1 MGTKSSAGSHIAWL
15 RAKASSLVGHRL
27 RDRRWRWLLHVVG
40 LLALLW
46 FLARVI
52 PKPSRA
58 TYPCQRV
65 AFPLASG
72 FVIWLIG
79 VVGSVAAFRK
89 ARFYFAR
96 SRYAVG
102 AVFVAASLATALA
115 AMSGGGEK
123 QARAEEPVAN
133 VPVGIARGVKPGRV
147 VWVHDPDAT
156 DWGGPASG
164 ESCWEPEHTNQAAVD
179 RMLSASIRG
188 LAGRPNA
195 AGAWNA
201 IFRHFNLEHGNGD
214 SGYQEGEKIAIKVN
228 LTTSNASYVSD
239 KGTRAKT
246 TQLDKAG
253 DTTPQMILA
262 LLRQLVDVVG
272 VEQSDISVG
281 DPVSFFTDPWYDHM
295 ASEFP
300 EVHYL
305 DHYAFGGRTQ
315 VQHSTTPLHWSTID
329 ADGKLQDL
337 LPVSFV
343 EARYVVNFAV
353 LKGHSAGITVCAK
366 NHYGSL
372 IRNPVGY
379 EWGEQEDYYDLH
391 DSLPWADGNPGL
403 GHYRALV
410 DLMGHEHLGGKTLL
424 YLIDGLYGG
433 YYWEGTPYEWDMSP
447 FDGDWPS
454 SLFASQ
460 DPVAIDSVAY
470 DFLLEEWPDVVSGG
484 SGSPGSLQGGAEDY
498 LHEAAQAGSPPS
510 GSFYD
515 PEDDG
520 MAMASLGVHEHWN
533 NAIEKQYTRNL
544 GTGDGIEL
552 IYMVPGLAGAEVPGL
567 SERSMAVC
575 FVLLAGSALLILKRR
590 TP

>member
-1 MGTKSSAGSHIAWL
+1 M
-15 RAKASSLVGHRL
+15 
-27 RDRRWRWLLHVVG
+27 
-40 LLALLW
+40 LW
-46 FLARVI
+46 FLVRVI

-58 TYPCQRV
+58 TYPCQRL

-96 SRYAVG
+96 SRYVVG
-102 AVFVAASLATALA
+102 AVCVAASVATALA
-115 AMSGGGEK
+115 AMSGGGEN
-123 QARAEEPVAN
+123 QARAEERIAN
-133 VPVGIARGVKPGRV
+133 DPVGVARGVNPGRV

-156 DWGGPASG
+156 DWAGPASG
-164 ESCWEPEHTNQAAVD
+164 QSCWEPDHTDQAAVD
-179 RMLSASIRG
+179 RMLSTSIRS
-188 LAGRPNA
+188 LAGRSSDA
-195 AGAWNA
+195 QAWDA
-201 IFRHFNLEHGNGD
+201 IFRYFNLENGNGD
-214 SGYQEGEKIAIKVN
+214 RGYQEGEKIAIKVN
-228 LTTSNASYVSD
+228 LTTSNASHSPD
-239 KGTRAKT
+239 KGTREKT
-246 TQLDKAG
+246 TRLDKAG
-253 DTTPQMILA
+253 DTMPQMILA
-262 LLRQLVDVVG
+262 LLRQLVGVVG

-281 DPVSFFTDPWYDHM
+281 DPVSYFPEPWHDHM
-295 ASEFP
+295 APEFP
-300 EVHYL
+300 DVHYL
-305 DHYAFGGRTQ
+305 DHYAFSGRTQ
-315 VQHSTTPLHWSTID
+315 VQHSTTPLHWSTTD

-343 EARYVVNFAV
+343 EADYVVNFAV
-353 LKGHSAGITVCAK
+353 LKGHGAGITVCAK

-372 IRNPVGY
+372 IRNPVGH
-379 EWGEQEDYYDLH
+379 EWGVQEDYYDLH
-391 DSLPWADGNPGL
+391 DSLPSAGESPGL

-424 YLIDGLYGG
+424 YLVDGLYGG

-447 FDGDWPS
+447 FNGDWPS
-454 SLFASQ
+454 SLFVSQ

-470 DFLLEEWPDVVSGG
+470 DFLLEEWPDVVNDGN
-484 SGSPGSLQGGAEDY
+484 GSPGSLEGGAEDY

-515 PEDDG
+515 PENDG

-533 NAIEKQYTRNL
+533 NATEKQYTRNL

-552 IYMVPGLAGAEVPGL
+552 IYRVPGLAAAEVPGL

-575 FVLLAGSALLILKRR
+575 FVLLVGSASWIMKRR
-590 TP
+590 TGRDCDRDRRRRQASSLP